1 MNASA
6 YHIPREIV
14 DEIRERSDIVE
25 VISEC
30 GVPLRPAG
38 KDYKANCPFH
48 EEKTP
53 SFSVSPQKQIF
64 YCFGCQT
71 GGNVIS
77 FVQKREGKTFIE
89 SIEWLAGRLGMTLPT
104 QDAKA
109 EQASRKRR
117 EFRDLNHFA
126 SQYFHEQLLTSAVGG
141 PALAY
146 LKSRGVND
154 ETIQQSQLGY
164 TAPGRRNLVK
174 AATQAGFSIQQLVD
188 VGLIKNDDRGPVDR
202 FRGRIIFPILDER
215 GIPVG
220 FGGRALAEDL
230 LPKYLNSP
238 TTPLYDKSKTLYNL
252 YQARQ
257 DIQRS
262 GSALL
267 VEGYLDAL
275 ILHQAGIKNVVAS
288 LGTSLS
294 ASHASLL
301 KRFSEEVVI
310 VYDGD
315 AAGLQATLRG
325 LHLLLK
331 EELRVRIALLPPD
344 QDPDSYVRSEGV
356 DKFNAEIHKAIN
368 LIEFQIQRALRQDAL
383 RNVEVKAQ
391 AVKEIGLTLSN
402 VENQVQLNE
411 YVKYTARELDISEN
425 ALRRELRSKG
435 IDTTRKRNSQS
446 YQDSLPSQEEDRES
460 PRESIEKQ
468 LVVALIQSPDL
479 VPYIKNH
486 LNYQDFTQPD
496 LARVAKMLWE
506 ASISE
511 GSIDIQDLINSCND
525 EKTKGIISN
534 AILRRPPS
542 PNLKTFVD
550 GCLKRFRQYLL
561 LREETI
567 RSNPLKE
574 RDDDYDPDTLKE
586 LYEFS
591 NETRQFFR

>member
-1 MNASA
+1 M
-6 YHIPREIV
+6 E
-14 DEIRERSDIVE
+14 
-25 VISEC
+25 
-30 GVPLRPAG
+30 
-38 KDYKANCPFH
+38 
-48 EEKTP
+48 
-53 SFSVSPQKQIF
+53 SV
-64 YCFGCQT
+64 
-71 GGNVIS
+71 
-77 FVQKREGKTFIE
+77 
-89 SIEWLAGRLGMTLPT
+89 EWLAGRLGMSLPT

-126 SQYFHEQLLTSAVGG
+126 SQYFHEQLLTSAVRG

-164 TAPGRRNLVK
+164 AAPGRRNLVK
-174 AATQAGFSIQQLVD
+174 AATQAGYSIQQLVD

-202 FRGRIIFPILDER
+202 FRGRIIFPILDDR

-257 DIQRS
+257 DIQRT

-356 DKFNAEIHKAIN
+356 DQLNAKIHKAIN
-368 LIEFQIQRALRQDAL
+368 LIEFQIQRAVRQDAL

-425 ALRRELRSKG
+425 ALRRELRSIG
-435 IDTTRKRNSQS
+435 VGRSGRPTS
-446 YQDSLPSQEEDRES
+446 DSPPDSTSSPDRGKLS
-460 PRESIEKQ
+460 PRESIEEQ
-468 LVVALIQSPDL
+468 LVEILIQSPEFVSYVSDQL
-479 VPYIKNH
+479 H
-486 LNYQDFTQPD
+486 HEDFTRPD
-496 LARVAKMLWE
+496 LAKIAQMLWE
-506 ASISE
+506 ANTPE
-511 GSIDIQDLINSCND
+511 TSIDIQNLIDSCDD

-534 AILRRPPS
+534 AILRKPPP
-542 PNLKTFVD
+542 PNSKARVD
-550 GCLKRFRQYLL
+550 GCLQKFRQYLVL
-561 LREETI
+561 DMERTK
-567 RSNPLKE
+567 RSQALTQE
-574 RDDDYDPDTLKE
+574 DDSIDTLEQLVE
-586 LYEFS
+586 LS
-591 NETRQFFR
+591 NQRRQFVS

>member
-1 MNASA
+1 MNTSS
-6 YHIPREIV
+6 YQIPREIIEEV
-14 DEIRERSDIVE
+14 RERSDIVE

-77 FVQKREGKTFIE
+77 FVQKREGKSFVE
-89 SIEWLAGRLGMTLPT
+89 SVEWLAGRLGMTLPT

-117 EFRDLNHFA
+117 ELQDLNRFA
-126 SQYFHEQLLTSAVGG
+126 AQYFQKLLRTPAVGG

-164 TAPGRRNLVK
+164 TMPGRRDLVK
-174 AATQAGFSIQQLVD
+174 AATQTGFSIQLLVD
-188 VGLIKNDDRGPVDR
+188 AGLIKNDERGPVDR

-220 FGGRALAEDL
+220 FGGRALSDDL

-257 DIQRS
+257 EVQKT
-262 GSALL
+262 GTALL

-275 ILHQAGIKNVVAS
+275 MLHQAGIKNVVAS

-294 ASHASLL
+294 ASHAILL

-331 EELRVRIALLPPD
+331 ESLRVRIALLATD
-344 QDPDSYVRSEGV
+344 QDPDSFVRSEGV
-356 DKFNAEIHKAIN
+356 DRFNAVIKKSIN
-368 LIEFQIQRALRQDAL
+368 LIEFQIQRAIRQDAL
-383 RNVEVKAQ
+383 RNVEVKTQ

-411 YVKYTARELDISEN
+411 YVKYTARELDINEN
-425 ALRRELRSKG
+425 ALWRELRSQGVGRSGKLA
-435 IDTTRKRNSQS
+435 SQT
-446 YQDSLPSQEEDRES
+446 YQEFAPSKEEARLS
-460 PRESIEKQ
+460 PREEIEEQ
-468 LVVALIQSPDL
+468 LVTTLIQFPD
-479 VPYIKNH
+479 YISYVREQLH
-486 LNYQDFTQPD
+486 HEDFTQPA
-496 LARVAKMLWE
+496 LAKIARMLWE
-506 ASISE
+506 TRTSETPIDVQNLIDSCDDENVKGLISNVILRKARLPDSKATVE
-511 GSIDIQDLINSCND
+511 GCLQKFRQFLVLDMERKKRSQALTQEDDSIDTLEQLVALTSQR
-525 EKTKGIISN
+525 KQ
-534 AILRRPPS
+534 
-542 PNLKTFVD
+542 FV
-550 GCLKRFRQYLL
+550 
-561 LREETI
+561 
-567 RSNPLKE
+567 S
-574 RDDDYDPDTLKE
+574 
-586 LYEFS
+586 
-591 NETRQFFR
+591 

>member
-1 MNASA
+1 MNAST

-77 FVQKREGKTFIE
+77 FVQKREGKSFVE
-89 SIEWLAGRLGMTLPT
+89 SVEWLAGRLGMALPS

-117 EFRDLNHFA
+117 GLQDLNRFA
-126 SQYFHEQLLTSAVGG
+126 TQYFHQQLLTRFVGG

-164 TAPGRRNLVK
+164 TTPGRRDLVK
-174 AATQAGFSIQQLVD
+174 AATEAGFSIQQLVD
-188 VGLIKNDDRGPVDR
+188 AGLIKNDDQGPVDR

-220 FGGRALAEDL
+220 FGGRALAHDL

-238 TTPLYDKSKTLYNL
+238 TTVLYDKSKTLYNL

-257 DIQRS
+257 EIQKTGR
-262 GSALL
+262 ALL

-275 ILHQAGIKNVVAS
+275 ILCQAGIKNVVAS

-301 KRFSEEVVI
+301 KRFSEQVVI

-315 AAGLQATLRG
+315 DAGVQATLRG

-331 EELRVRIALLPPD
+331 GALRVRIALLPPD
-344 QDPDSYVRSEGV
+344 QDPDSFVRDNGV
-356 DKFNAEIHKAIN
+356 DRFNDKIEKAIN
-368 LIEFQIQRALRQDAL
+368 LIEFQIQRAVRQDAL
-383 RNVEVKAQ
+383 RNVEVKAE

-402 VENQVQLNE
+402 VESQVQLNE
-411 YVKYTARELDISEN
+411 YVKYTARELDVNEN
-425 ALRRELRSKG
+425 ALWRELRSNGVGTKAKHASG
-435 IDTTRKRNSQS
+435 TH
-446 YQDSLPSQEEDRES
+446 QDSPSSSVEARLS
-460 PRESIEKQ
+460 PRESIEEE
-468 LVVALIQSPDL
+468 LVETLIQFPDFISYVKDQL
-479 VPYIKNH
+479 HYE
-486 LNYQDFTQPD
+486 DFTRPD
-496 LARVAKMLWE
+496 LARVVQMLWE
-506 ASISE
+506 ASASE
-511 GSIDIQDLINSCND
+511 TSIDIQDLINSSDD
-525 EKTKGIISN
+525 EKTKSIISN
-534 AILRRPPS
+534 AILRRPPP
-542 PNLKTFVD
+542 PNSKARVD
-550 GCLKRFRQYLL
+550 GCLQKFRQFLL
-561 LREETI
+561 LDTEQTI
-567 RSNPLKE
+567 RSKALTQG
-574 RDDDYDPDTLKE
+574 DDDIDTLEQLVE
-586 LYEFS
+586 LS
-591 NETRQFFR
+591 NQRRLFVS

>member
-1 MNASA
+1 MNASS
-6 YHIPREIV
+6 YQIPREIV

-30 GVPLRPAG
+30 GVPLRSAG

-48 EEKTP
+48 DEKTP

-77 FVQKREGKTFIE
+77 FVQKREGKSFVE
-89 SIEWLAGRLGMTLPT
+89 SVEWLASRIGMSLPT

-117 EFRDLNHFA
+117 ELQDLNRFA
-126 SQYFHEQLLTSAVGG
+126 AQYFHKQLLTPAVGG

-146 LKSRGVND
+146 LKSRGIND
-154 ETIQQSQLGY
+154 DSIQQSQLGY
-164 TAPGRRNLVK
+164 TTPGRRDLVK

-188 VGLIKNDDRGPVDR
+188 AGLIKNDDRGPVDR

-220 FGGRALAEDL
+220 FGGRALADDL

-238 TTPLYDKSKTLYNL
+238 TTSLYDKSKTLYNL

-257 DIQRS
+257 EIQKT
-262 GSALL
+262 GTALL

-275 ILHQAGIKNVVAS
+275 MLHQAGIKNVVAS

-294 ASHASLL
+294 APHASLL
-301 KRFSEEVVI
+301 KRFSEEVVM

-315 AAGLQATLRG
+315 AAGFQATLRG

-331 EELRVRIALLPPD
+331 EALRVRISLLPPD
-344 QDPDSYVRSEGV
+344 QDPDSFVRSEGV
-356 DKFNAEIHKAIN
+356 DKFNAKIKKSIN
-368 LIEFQIQRALRQDAL
+368 LIEFQIQRAVRQDAL

-391 AVKEIGLTLSN
+391 AVNEIGLTLSN

-425 ALRRELRSKG
+425 ALWRELRSIG
-435 IDTTRKRNSQS
+435 VGRKARHTS
-446 YQDSLPSQEEDRES
+446 DGPPDFPSFPDRGGLS
-460 PRESIEKQ
+460 PRESIEEE
-468 LVVALIQSPDL
+468 LVETLIQFPDL
-479 VPYIKNH
+479 IPHVREQLHHEN
-486 LNYQDFTQPD
+486 FTRPD
-496 LARVAKMLWE
+496 LAKVAQMLWE
-506 ASISE
+506 ASAS
-511 GSIDIQDLINSCND
+511 GTSIDVQDLINSSND
-525 EKTKGIISN
+525 ERTKGIISN
-534 AILRRPPS
+534 AMLRKPTPPNS
-542 PNLKTFVD
+542 KARVD
-550 GCLKRFRQYLL
+550 GCLQKFRQFLL
-561 LREETI
+561 LDMERTM
-567 RSNPLKE
+567 RSEALTQG
-574 RDDDYDPDTLKE
+574 DDDFDTLEQLVE
-586 LYEFS
+586 LS
-591 NETRQFFR
+591 NQRRQFVS

>member
-164 TAPGRRNLVK
+164 AVPGRRNLVK

-220 FGGRALAEDL
+220 FGGRALAKDL

-368 LIEFQIQRALRQDAL
+368 LIEFQIQRAVRQDAL

-425 ALRRELRSKG
+425 ALRRELRSIGVGRSARHKS
-435 IDTTRKRNSQS
+435 DAPP
-446 YQDSLPSQEEDRES
+446 DSPSSPDRGTLS
-460 PRESIEKQ
+460 PRESIEEQ
-468 LVVALIQSPDL
+468 LVEILIQSPDF
-479 VPYIKNH
+479 VPYVSDQLH
-486 LNYQDFTQPD
+486 YEDFTQPD
-496 LARVAKMLWE
+496 LAKIARMLWE
-506 ASISE
+506 ASTPE
-511 GSIDIQDLINSCND
+511 TSIDIQNLIDSCDD
-525 EKTKGIISN
+525 EKAKGIISN
-534 AILRRPPS
+534 AILRKPPP
-542 PNLKTFVD
+542 PNSKARVD
-550 GCLKRFRQYLL
+550 GCLQKFRQFLVL
-561 LREETI
+561 DMERTK
-567 RSNPLKE
+567 RSQALTQE
-574 RDDDYDPDTLKE
+574 DDSIDTLEQLVE
-586 LYEFS
+586 LS
-591 NETRQFFR
+591 NQRRQFVS

>member
-1 MNASA
+1 MNSSS
-6 YHIPREIV
+6 YQIPREVIE
-14 DEIRERSDIVE
+14 EIRERTDIVE

-48 EEKTP
+48 DEKTP

-77 FVQKREGKTFIE
+77 FVQKREGKSFVE
-89 SIEWLAGRLGMTLPT
+89 SVEWLAGRLGMALPS

-117 EFRDLNHFA
+117 GLQDLNRFA
-126 SQYFHEQLLTSAVGG
+126 TQYFHQQLLTRSVGG

-164 TAPGRRNLVK
+164 TTPGRRDLVK

-188 VGLIKNDDRGPVDR
+188 AGLIKNDDHRPVDR

-220 FGGRALAEDL
+220 FGGRALADDL

-238 TTPLYDKSKTLYNL
+238 TTDLYDKSKTLYNL

-257 DIQRS
+257 EIQKTGR
-262 GSALL
+262 ALL

-275 ILHQAGIKNVVAS
+275 MLHQAGIKNVVAS

-331 EELRVRIALLPPD
+331 ETLRVRISLLPPD
-344 QDPDSYVRSEGV
+344 QDPDSFVRDNGV
-356 DKFNAEIHKAIN
+356 DRFNDEIEKAIN
-368 LIEFQIQRALRQDAL
+368 LIEFQIQRAVRQDAL

-411 YVKYTARELDISEN
+411 YV
-425 ALRRELRSKG
+425 
-435 IDTTRKRNSQS
+435 
-446 YQDSLPSQEEDRES
+446 
-460 PRESIEKQ
+460 
-468 LVVALIQSPDL
+468 
-479 VPYIKNH
+479 
-486 LNYQDFTQPD
+486 
-496 LARVAKMLWE
+496 
-506 ASISE
+506 
-511 GSIDIQDLINSCND
+511 
-525 EKTKGIISN
+525 
-534 AILRRPPS
+534 
-542 PNLKTFVD
+542 
-550 GCLKRFRQYLL
+550 
-561 LREETI
+561 
-567 RSNPLKE
+567 
-574 RDDDYDPDTLKE
+574 
-586 LYEFS
+586 
-591 NETRQFFR
+591 